1 MQDDETEHEPAH
13 ETTPHATTP
22 HQAASGAAHALVA
35 AVDAVEDA
43 EKALDQR
50 VRVVLGVNNTDFAVL
65 QYLDRVQRRGGAS
78 RVGDIAARFGVSS
91 GSATEIVHRLTNAG
105 LVHRVPHPS
114 DARVRRL
121 ALTDSASD
129 RLEEIV
135 GSVRTQLDALLDT
148 IPAREEA
155 RLIEL
160 LGQVRDIFHA
170 GSAAG

>member
-1 MQDDETEHEPAH
+1 MHDER
-13 ETTPHATTP
+13 TPHE
-22 HQAASGAAHALVA
+22 AASGSAHALVA

-65 QYLDRVQRRGGAS
+65 QHLDRVQRRGGTV

-121 ALTDSASD
+121 ALTETAAE
-129 RLEEIV
+129 RLEAIV
-135 GSVRTQLDALLDT
+135 GGVRADLDALLDS
-148 IPAREEA
+148 IAPGEEE
-155 RLIEL
+155 RLLEL
-160 LGQVRDIFHA
+160 LGQVRDIFRSGSSA
-170 GSAAG
+170 G

>member
-1 MQDDETEHEPAH
+1 MQDDQQ
-13 ETTPHATTP
+13 P
-22 HQAASGAAHALVA
+22 HQVASGSAHALVV

-50 VRVVLGVNNTDFAVL
+50 VRFELGVNNTDFTVL
-65 QYLDRVQRRGGAS
+65 QFLDRVQRRGGS
-78 RVGDIAARFGVSS
+78 TRVGDIAARFGVSS

-121 ALTDSASD
+121 ALTDVASR

-135 GSVRTQLDALLDT
+135 GAVRADLDALLDT
-148 IPAREEA
+148 IPNDEEA
-155 RLIEL
+155 RLLDL
-160 LGQVRDIFHA
+160 LSQVRDIFRS
-170 GSAAG
+170 GSRVG

>member
-1 MQDDETEHEPAH
+1 MVDER
-13 ETTPHATTP
+13 TPHE
-22 HQAASGAAHALVA
+22 AASGSAHALVA

-65 QYLDRVQRRGGAS
+65 QHLDRVQRRGGTV

-105 LVHRVPHPS
+105 LVHRIAHPS

-121 ALTDSASD
+121 ALTDMATH

-135 GSVRTQLDALLDT
+135 GSVRAELDSLLESIPPGEEERLLD
-148 IPAREEA
+148 
-155 RLIEL
+155 L
-160 LGQVRDIFHA
+160 LGQVRDIFRA
-170 GSAAG
+170 GSTAG

>member
-1 MQDDETEHEPAH
+1 MQDEQP
-13 ETTPHATTP
+13 P
-22 HQAASGAAHALVA
+22 HQVASGTAQALVA

-50 VRVVLGVNNTDFAVL
+50 IRIELGVNNTDFAVL
-65 QYLDRVQRRGGAS
+65 QYLDRVQRRGGS
-78 RVGDIAARFGVSS
+78 TRVGDIAARFGVSS

-121 ALTDSASD
+121 ALTDDASR

-135 GSVRTQLDALLDT
+135 GAVRADLDALLDT
-148 IPAREEA
+148 IPQDEEE

-160 LGQVRDIFHA
+160 LGQVRDIFRS
-170 GSAAG
+170 GSAAR

>member
-1 MQDDETEHEPAH
+1 MQDEQ
-13 ETTPHATTP
+13 TPHA
-22 HQAASGAAHALVA
+22 AASGSAHAIVA

-50 VRVVLGVNNTDFAVL
+50 IRVVLGVNNTDFAVL
-65 QYLDRVQRRGGAS
+65 QYLDRVQRRGGS
-78 RVGDIAARFGVSS
+78 TRVGDIAARFGVSS

-121 ALTDSASD
+121 ALTEPASA

-135 GSVRTQLDALLDT
+135 GGVRADLDALLDS
-148 IPAREEA
+148 IDPGEEA
-155 RLIEL
+155 RMIEL
-160 LGQVRDIFHA
+160 LGQVRDIFRSGSSA
-170 GSAAG
+170 G

>member
-1 MQDDETEHEPAH
+1 MQDPDETAPDESALPQEQ
-13 ETTPHATTP
+13 TP
-22 HQAASGAAHALVA
+22 HQAASGAAHALVT

-50 VRVVLGVNNTDFAVL
+50 VRSVLGVNNTDFAVL

-121 ALTDSASD
+121 ALTETASD
-129 RLEEIV
+129 RLEQIV
-135 GSVRTQLDALLDT
+135 GRVRHDLDALLDT
-148 IPAREEA
+148 IPAGEEA
-155 RLIEL
+155 RLIDL
-160 LGQVRDIFHA
+160 LGQVRDIFRA
-170 GSAAG
+170 GSVAR

>member
-1 MQDDETEHEPAH
+1 MPDERM
-13 ETTPHATTP
+13 P
-22 HQAASGAAHALVA
+22 HQVASGAAHALVE

-43 EKALDQR
+43 EKALDQH

-65 QYLDRVQRRGGAS
+65 QYLDRVQRRGGSS

-91 GSATEIVHRLTNAG
+91 GSATEIVHRLTGAG

-121 ALTDSASD
+121 ALTEEASN
-129 RLEEIV
+129 RLEGIV
-135 GSVRTQLDALLDT
+135 GAVRADLDALLDT
-148 IPAREEA
+148 IPAGEEA

-160 LGQVRDIFHA
+160 LGQVRDIFR
-170 GSAAG
+170 SASGA

>member
-1 MQDDETEHEPAH
+1 MQDEHP
-13 ETTPHATTP
+13 P
-22 HQAASGAAHALVA
+22 HQVASGTAQALVA

-50 VRVVLGVNNTDFAVL
+50 VRIELGVNNTDFAVL
-65 QYLDRVQRRGGAS
+65 QYLDRVQRRGGS
-78 RVGDIAARFGVSS
+78 TRVGDIAGRFGVSS

-121 ALTDSASD
+121 ALTDDASR

-135 GSVRTQLDALLDT
+135 GAVRADLDALLDT
-148 IPAREEA
+148 IPQHEEE
-155 RLIEL
+155 RLIAL
-160 LGQVRDIFHA
+160 LGQVRDIFRSGSTA
-170 GSAAG
+170 G

>member
-1 MQDDETEHEPAH
+1 MPDVQS
-13 ETTPHATTP
+13 PHSM
-22 HQAASGAAHALVA
+22 ASGSAHLLVE

-50 VRVVLGVNNTDFAVL
+50 IRVILGVNNTDFAVL
-65 QYLDRVQRRGGAS
+65 QYLDRVQRRGGSA

-121 ALTDSASD
+121 ALTAEASH
-129 RLEEIV
+129 RLEEVV
-135 GSVRTQLDALLDT
+135 GAVRADLDALLDT
-148 IPAREEA
+148 IPAGEEA
-155 RLIEL
+155 RMIEL
-160 LGQVRDIFHA
+160 LAQVRDIFR
-170 GSAAG
+170 SASEA

>member
-1 MQDDETEHEPAH
+1 MQDER
-13 ETTPHATTP
+13 TPHEI
-22 HQAASGAAHALVA
+22 ASGSAHAIVT

-50 VRVVLGVNNTDFAVL
+50 VRVELGINNTDFAVL
-65 QYLDRVQRRGGAS
+65 QYLDRVQRRGGSA

-121 ALTDSASD
+121 ALTDSAAQ
-129 RLEEIV
+129 RLDDIV
-135 GSVRTQLDALLDT
+135 GSVRADLDALLDT
-148 IPAREEA
+148 IPAVEEA

-160 LGQVRDIFHA
+160 LSQVRDIFR
-170 GSAAG
+170 SASSAHSSTSTRS

>member
-1 MQDDETEHEPAH
+1 MDDEQ
-13 ETTPHATTP
+13 TP

-50 VRVVLGVNNTDFAVL
+50 IRIVLGVNNTDFAVL
-65 QYLDRVQRRGGAS
+65 QYLDRVQRRGGS
-78 RVGDIAARFGVSS
+78 TRVGDIADRFGVSS

-121 ALTDSASD
+121 ALTDVASR
-129 RLEEIV
+129 RLAEIV
-135 GSVRTQLDALLDT
+135 GTVRADLDALLDT
-148 IPAREEA
+148 IPDAEEA

-160 LGQVRDIFHA
+160 LGQVRDIFRS
-170 GSAAG
+170 GSTTG

>member
-1 MQDDETEHEPAH
+1 MQDEP
-13 ETTPHATTP
+13 TPHE
-22 HQAASGAAHALVA
+22 AASGSAHALVA

-65 QYLDRVQRRGGAS
+65 QHLDRVQRRGGTV
-78 RVGDIAARFGVSS
+78 RVGDIASRFGVSS

-121 ALTDSASD
+121 ALTDTAAD

-135 GSVRTQLDALLDT
+135 GGVRADLDALLDS
-148 IPAREEA
+148 IAPGEEE
-155 RLIEL
+155 RLLEL
-160 LGQVRDIFHA
+160 LAQVRDIFRSGSTA
-170 GSAAG
+170 G

>member
-1 MQDDETEHEPAH
+1 MHDEQ
-13 ETTPHATTP
+13 TPHE
-22 HQAASGAAHALVA
+22 AASGSAHALVA

-65 QYLDRVQRRGGAS
+65 QHLDRVQRRGGTV

-121 ALTDSASD
+121 ALTPTASR

-135 GSVRTQLDALLDT
+135 GGIRADLDALLET
-148 IPAREEA
+148 IAPGEEE

-160 LGQVRDIFHA
+160 LGQVRDIFRSGSGA
-170 GSAAG
+170 G

>member
-1 MQDDETEHEPAH
+1 MHDEP
-13 ETTPHATTP
+13 TPHVV
-22 HQAASGAAHALVA
+22 ASGTAHALVT

-65 QYLDRVQRRGGAS
+65 QYLDRVQRRGGSA

-121 ALTDSASD
+121 ALTDTASL

-135 GSVRTQLDALLDT
+135 GGVRADLDALLDS
-148 IPAREEA
+148 IAPGEEE

-160 LGQVRDIFHA
+160 LGQVRDIFRSGSSA
-170 GSAAG
+170 G